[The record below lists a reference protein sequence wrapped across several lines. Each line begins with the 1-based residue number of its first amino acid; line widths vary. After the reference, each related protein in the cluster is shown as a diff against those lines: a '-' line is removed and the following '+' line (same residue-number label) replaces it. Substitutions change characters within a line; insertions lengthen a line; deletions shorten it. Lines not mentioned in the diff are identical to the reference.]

1 MKVVTETPDRFL
13 SGTGRQLKSLGPL
26 VVKLLSMRF
35 AVFATVALEGMTMHF
50 RPCLL
55 VSVEIKLQLLGTSP
69 SNVSMYVLQGI
80 VPSFFRVSKVRGI
93 GVSPNN
99 LGYSYHLPLL

>member
-1 MKVVTETPDRFL
+1 MFLKVVTETPDRFL
-13 SGTGRQLKSLGPL
+13 SGNGRQLKGLGPL

-55 VSVEIKLQLLGTSP
+55 VSVEIELQLLGTSP
-69 SNVSMYVLQGI
+69 SNVFHVYITRYRS
-80 VPSFFRVSKVRGI
+80 
-93 GVSPNN
+93 
-99 LGYSYHLPLL
+99 LLLSSE